1 MAGNLRTVKPS
12 LARVNSPREDE
23 SVRLDGE
30 PDRRVPIF
38 VGQSISR
45 AARPTPF
52 VVLISRQG
60 DGSGVLPSG
69 EMS

>member
-1 MAGNLRTVKPS
+1 MAGNLRTVANPAS
-12 LARVNSPREDE
+12 PEITALAKMSE
-23 SVRLDGE
+23 SVQT
-30 PDRRVPIF
+30 VSPIGWCRYLLVVIF
-38 VGQSISR
+38 QSSG
-45 AARPTPF
+45 PTPF